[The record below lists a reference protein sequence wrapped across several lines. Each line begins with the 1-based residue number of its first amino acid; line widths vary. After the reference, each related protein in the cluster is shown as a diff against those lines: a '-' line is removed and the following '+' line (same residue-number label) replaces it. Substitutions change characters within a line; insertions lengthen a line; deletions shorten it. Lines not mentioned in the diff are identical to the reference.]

1 MSEWQRYGAVE
12 YSRPASLAEEIS
24 RGSRIPIGRAKE
36 LLTSSAA
43 RVRRLLRL
51 QANPISWV
59 DGGVQFQNVAGIL
72 LVAPRLE
79 LEVAP
84 KFLGDA
90 RGWREDFFLL
100 ATLSSHGRLLDREGL
115 NSSSRETSDLATLIG
130 RSFVEMYN
138 RNRRRSLRAYR
149 RLPHSSFSLEGDF
162 DPEELSFPG
171 EDGFDQEVTTFTGK
185 NPYNAVLRAAAS
197 RLKAVVPDMET
208 RARLEHVAQHLPRQ
222 AVPMRLSERRL
233 PSRGRS
239 WQPTYDLAVDILR
252 GFGGTF
258 DPRNV
263 FAPGFVVS
271 TWQIWEDLVS
281 VGLRLG
287 FGAKNL
293 SVQPRYRLGSR
304 SVAGKAS
311 TVSVTPDCVVVIEG
325 GEEQRLVVVDAK
337 YKGNIDQGN
346 RGVSSSDT
354 YEALAFSRATG
365 VKEVVL
371 VYPMMIGNGG
381 EPLGRVGYSSEFAS
395 IRVDETH
402 IRAIEIGVRGVS
414 DTGGLRR
421 FASVLR
427 SEICEV
433 GRRGPLTGVLR
444 QHDGRRSVRFRC

>member
-1 MSEWQRYGAVE
+1 MSEWQRYSAAE
-12 YSRPASLAEEIS
+12 YSRPAPLAEEIS
-24 RGSRIPIGRAKE
+24 TGSRIPIGRAKD
-36 LLTSSAA
+36 LLINSAA
-43 RVRRLLRL
+43 RVRRVLRL
-51 QANPISWV
+51 EANPISWM

-84 KFLGDA
+84 KFLGEA
-90 RGWREDFFLL
+90 PGWREDFFLL

-138 RNRRRSLRAYR
+138 QNRRRPVRAYR
-149 RLPHSSFSLEGDF
+149 RLPHTGFSLEGNF
-162 DPEELSFPG
+162 EPEELTFPG
-171 EDGFDQEVTTFTGK
+171 EDGFDQEVTTFTSR
-185 NPYNAVLRAAAS
+185 NSYNAVLRAAAS
-197 RLKAVVPDMET
+197 RLATVVPDVET
-208 RARLEHVAQHLPRQ
+208 RARLGHVAQHLPRQ
-222 AVPMRLSERRL
+222 AVPTRLSERRL

-239 WQPTYDLAVDILR
+239 WQPAYDLAVDILR

-258 DPRNV
+258 DPKNL

-271 TWQIWEDLVS
+271 TWQIWQDLVS

-311 TVSVTPDCVVVIEG
+311 PVSVTPDCVVVIEA

-337 YKGNIDQGN
+337 YKGNVD
-346 RGVSSSDT
+346 RGDRSVSSSDT

-365 VKEVVL
+365 VNEVVL
-371 VYPMMIGNGG
+371 VYPITIGSGA
-381 EPLGRVGYSSEFAS
+381 EPLGRVGYGSEFAS
-395 IRVDETH
+395 ISVEETR

-414 DTGGLRR
+414 ETGGLRR
-421 FASVLR
+421 FANVLR
-427 SEICEV
+427 SEICKV
-433 GRRGPLTGVLR
+433 A
-444 QHDGRRSVRFRC
+444 

>member
-1 MSEWQRYGAVE
+1 MSEWQRYGVVE
-12 YSRPASLAEEIS
+12 YSRPAPLSEEIS
-24 RGSRIPIGRAKE
+24 KGSRIPISQATD
-36 LLTSSAA
+36 LLSNSAG
-43 RVRRLLRL
+43 RVRRLLRHE
-51 QANPISWV
+51 ANPVSWI

-72 LVAPRLE
+72 LLAPRIE

-84 KFLGDA
+84 KFLGEA
-90 RGWREDFFLL
+90 PRWREDFFLL

-138 RNRRRSLRAYR
+138 QNRRRPVRAYR
-149 RLPHSSFSLEGDF
+149 RLRHTGFSLEGDF
-162 DPEELSFPG
+162 APEELAFPG
-171 EDGFDQEVTTFTGK
+171 EDGFDQEVMTFTSR
-185 NPYNAVLRAAAS
+185 NSYNAVLRAAAS
-197 RLKAVVPDMET
+197 RLANVVPDIET
-208 RARLEHVAQHLPRQ
+208 RVRLEHVAQHLPRQ
-222 AVPMRLSERRL
+222 AAPSHLRERRL

-258 DPRNV
+258 DPKNL

-281 VGLRLG
+281 VGLRLS
-287 FGAKNL
+287 FGTKDV

-311 TVSVTPDCVVVIEG
+311 PVSVTPDCVVGVG
-325 GEEQRLVVVDAK
+325 VGEDRRLVVVDAK
-337 YKGNIDQGN
+337 YKGNVDRGG

-365 VKEVVL
+365 VNEVVL
-371 VYPMMIGNGG
+371 VYPMMIGS
-381 EPLGRVGYSSEFAS
+381 EAEAPSVGDASEFSS
-395 IRVDETH
+395 IQVDETR

-414 DTGGLRR
+414 ETGGLRR

-427 SEICEV
+427 SKI
-433 GRRGPLTGVLR
+433 GGVA
-444 QHDGRRSVRFRC
+444 